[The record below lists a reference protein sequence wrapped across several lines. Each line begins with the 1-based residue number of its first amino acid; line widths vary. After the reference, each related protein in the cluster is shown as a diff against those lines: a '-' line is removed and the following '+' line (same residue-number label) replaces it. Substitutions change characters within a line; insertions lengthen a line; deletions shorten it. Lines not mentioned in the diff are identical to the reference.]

1 MNLAP
6 DCLRINGKR
15 VIIELDPPPIPDRGF
30 DYRAHFAHGDELSPT
45 GYGATPRAAVDDLK
59 SWDDLTMQEV
69 AQ

>member
-15 VIIELDPPPIPDRGF
+15 VIVELAPPPIPDRSF
-30 DYRAHFAHGDELSPT
+30 DYIAYFHDADELSPV
-45 GYGATPRAAVDDLK
+45 GYGATMLAAAQDLK
-59 SWDDLTMQEV
+59 SWDDLTLES